1 MALPLIMPAS
11 RFRKKDSPGPLDEP
25 DVDAADV
32 VAAVVTD
39 SDFDKYEE
47 YADVEVGSRIDAEDE

>member
-1 MALPLIMPAS
+1 MPAS

-39 SDFDKYEE
+39 SDLDKYEE